1 MHIQNAKKKII
12 IIIKSIL
19 GELTKKVHEIF
30 NYYEWKSTLLSIR
43 SISRMIEIDNQS
55 RFPELKM

>member
-1 MHIQNAKKKII
+1 MHIQNEKKI